1 MAAQPIPEQQ
11 NPVEAICAKANQLA
25 VLPQVVHKILEMTG
39 SEEASAGS
47 IEQAII
53 VDPGFSSRVLAH
65 ANSAHYALSK
75 KVTSIRDA
83 IMFLGFKLL
92 RQLAMTVG
100 VFDLF
105 VGKSDKDSLRR
116 RSWWRHS
123 LDTAHCAAWLATKT
137 NRTGKDEA
145 YTCGLLHLVGKNL
158 LDRFG
163 GADYGNVE
171 VLTDHY
177 GGEREAEQRVYGC
190 DHVEVALA
198 VSRQWGFPEVLI
210 AGLNYLDKPDPSD
223 ENRALRAC
231 VCIANLI
238 ARTALEPERARNE
251 WPEWALEE
259 LDISPEQI
267 PQYIEGGT
275 IAIAAAAKLQI

>member
-1 MAAQPIPEQQ
+1 MAAQPIPDNP

-75 KVTSIRDA
+75 KVTSIREA
-83 IMFLGFKLL
+83 IMFLGFKAL

-105 VGKSDKDSLRR
+105 VGKSDRDSLRR

-123 LDTAHCAAWLATKT
+123 LDTAHCSAWLATKT
-137 NRTGKDEA
+137 SRTGRDEA
-145 YTCGLLHLVGKNL
+145 YTCGLLHMVGKNL

-171 VLTDHY
+171 VLTSHY
-177 GGEREAEQRVYGC
+177 GSEREAEKHVYGC
-190 DHVEVALA
+190 DHIEVALA
-198 VSRQWGFPEVLI
+198 VSRQWGFPDVLV
-210 AGLNYLDKPDPSD
+210 AGINYLDEPEANDD
-223 ENRALRAC
+223 NRPLRAC
-231 VCIANLI
+231 VCLSNLI
-238 ARTALEPERARNE
+238 ARSALEPEKAHTD

-259 LDISPEQI
+259 LGITPEQI
-267 PQYIEGGT
+267 PLYIEGGT
-275 IAIAAAAKLQI
+275 VAIAAAAKLQI